1 MISKKSRKVVAAL
14 LIGATVCASGTFA
27 YFNSKLEMSKI
38 ANTDENTQTKLAITN
53 GHVEITG
60 KINGVTSGTLS
71 SLWSYD
77 VARVSTVNA
86 IKAAATADD
95 KAAYKAALGVD
106 STTNILGS
114 DTVSQALEKLS
125 ADKKYILSHRS
136 PDISEAIADPES
148 DGGFKTK
155 NLTRETL
162 AEGNVINGIKERAQI
177 GTPLKGEAV
186 YARPGDAFVFG
197 NGAGTEAGVKNA
209 GLDIW
214 NKSNIT
220 TKLGIRLNATNSG
233 TLKKQLDQMAAAG
246 WEVYVKIDGLDV
258 STNTAGKNKKDYT
271 DYIKLD
277 VNKLATGETFE
288 LIPLS
293 AGTAITPVTDDEKGE
308 FTGVKIQLRVEL
320 PLLTGNNKQDEDT
333 TNDGTELGALN
344 ILDLFEVVATQENNP
359 GWTQAGTTPAA
370 GQKFTNTDDTTGQVF
385 DSDVD
390 VANPTKTN

>member
-1 MISKKSRKVVAAL
+1 MISKKSRKVIAAV

-27 YFNSKLEMSKI
+27 YFNSKLDMSKI

-60 KINGVTSGTLS
+60 KINGVTAGTLS

-77 VARVSTVNA
+77 VARVSTVNDL
-86 IKAAATADD
+86 KSATD
-95 KAAYKAALGVD
+95 KAAYQKALG
-106 STTNILGS
+106 TTANILSTDSVS
-114 DTVSQALEKLS
+114 DGLVKLNN
-125 ADKKYILSHRS
+125 DTKYIVSHRS
-136 PDISEAIADPES
+136 PDISEAIYDK
-148 DGGFKTK
+148 GTGLTNTTK
-155 NLTRETL
+155 LTQGTCTS
-162 AEGNVINGIKERAQI
+162 INGITQRAEI
-177 GTPLKGEAV
+177 GTPLRGEAV

-197 NGAGTEAGVKNA
+197 NGAGTEAGVKDA

-220 TKLGIRLNATNSG
+220 TKLGIRLNATNSD

-246 WEVYVKIDGLDV
+246 WKVYVKIDGLDV
-258 STNTAGKNKKDYT
+258 STNTAGANKTTYT
-271 DYIKLD
+271 DYIELD
-277 VNKLATGETFE
+277 VAKLASGETFE

-293 AGTAITPVTDDEKGE
+293 AGTALTPVTADEEGK

-320 PLLTGNNKQDEDT
+320 PLLTGNNKQDKDT
-333 TNDGTELGALN
+333 TNDGAEEFGALN

-370 GQKFTNTDDTTGQVF
+370 DQKFTNTDDTTGQVF

-390 VANPTKTN
+390 VADPTKTN